1 MSKTFEVAKW
11 EYIEKVRS
19 RAFIASLFIT
29 PVIMLVAGALPSLLA
44 NRPDTESKVIGIVDQ
59 TGQLAVPL
67 RDLLNSQFKLPDN
80 QPNYVL
86 RDISASPGYEKTAD
100 SLAIAQELEGYLVIP
115 TTVMTD
121 TNVVYR
127 SENVGNIKLVERL
140 TKAVNDII
148 VGRKLRIRNIDTAA
162 IRDLTTHLELKT
174 IKLSKTGKAEESG
187 FDKLFI
193 PSYIFMM
200 MMFFVLL
207 TSGQMLV
214 RSLLEEKANR
224 VIEVLV
230 SSCTPSDLMMG
241 KILGL
246 SGVGITQLL
255 LWIAIGLGLFPAVV
269 MGLMSTSMLILPVY
283 FILGY
288 LFFAAVFVAIGSSVS
303 TEQEAQLATSYLMIL
318 LIVPIGLSFMVVS
331 DPNSTLVRVLTFI
344 PFLTATMMA
353 MRVPVQMPAMWEIAG
368 TIVVLALSAAGM
380 MWAAGRIF
388 RVAMLVYGKRPSI
401 GELIRIVKSK

>member
-344 PFLTATMMA
+344 
-353 MRVPVQMPAMWEIAG
+353 Q
-368 TIVVLALSAAGM
+368 
-380 MWAAGRIF
+380 
-388 RVAMLVYGKRPSI
+388 
-401 GELIRIVKSK
+401 